1 MNGFDIKNIKA
12 LIYQFL
18 QKFSFFFYFILKKD
32 NE

>member
-1 MNGFDIKNIKA
+1 MDAFDIKNIKA

-18 QKFSFFFYFILKKD
+18 LKFSFFFFFILKKD